1 MIRCRIIIIVA
12 LLLTLVGCKPSLP
25 DGVLSERKMER
36 VLYDFHLA
44 QGMTDYAPRQ
54 EGVDYESMRYELHQA
69 VFRKHGITQE
79 DFDRSMSYYLSDMD
93 KMYAIY
99 KRLTERL
106 EREAE
111 ALGVAAGPR
120 DIYAQLTAQGDTAN
134 VWADRPI
141 FAVRNRRLTNFQ
153 MWSLDCDSTWLPGD
167 DVMWRFSVQDIKQG
181 YNSSS
186 IYADIVVVY
195 DNDSVRSRLTS
206 LNINNG
212 TPTIGQRTEQE
223 LRIDNPKDWTPRSVS
238 GHLYADISSDPQQER
253 IFIIYFP
260 SLIRFHDPLYA
271 HSASSDST
279 AVDAA
284 SADSL
289 SSDSTSLDSVSGS
302 TSDTT
307 SRRLSPEQFRDMQP
321 VDRTIDVV
329 KQKPYQAPR
338 NSNRKR
344 FTQPTAPRRR

>member
-1 MIRCRIIIIVA
+1 MKITGTAFTQVDDA
-12 LLLTLVGCKPSLP
+12 VVKVGFGTL
-25 DGVLSERKMER
+25 
-36 VLYDFHLA
+36 
-44 QGMTDYAPRQ
+44 
-54 EGVDYESMRYELHQA
+54 GVDPATWKMTVNYDEGAKEVEVTTLPAGSSFEVELEGGAADKQII
-69 VFRKHGITQE
+69 FQIT
-79 DFDRSMSYYLSDMD
+79 D
-93 KMYAIY
+93 A
-99 KRLTERL
+99 
-106 EREAE
+106 AE
-111 ALGVAAGPR
+111 GGDLVA
-120 DIYAQLTAQGDTAN
+120 
-134 VWADRPI
+134 
-141 FAVRNRRLTNFQ
+141 F
-153 MWSLDCDSTWLPGD
+153 
-167 DVMWRFSVQDIKQG
+167 
-181 YNSSS
+181 
-186 IYADIVVVY
+186 
-195 DNDSVRSRLTS
+195 TS
-206 LNINNG
+206 LNISNG